1 MLTEG
6 LLNPQ
11 LRSLIARV
19 RHTNTLVIADYAF
32 PCWPHLETVD
42 LSLVQGVPTV
52 IQLLDALL
60 PVWKC
65 GEIYMAEE
73 FNVHNPQKVRAA
85 FAKARRGVKTSFE
98 PHLQLKHRVPAA
110 IGLVRTGDDTIYSNM
125 VLVSA

>member
-6 LLNPQ
+6 ILNPQ
-11 LRSLIARV
+11 LRSLLARV

-32 PCWPHLETVD
+32 PFWPGIEIVD
-42 LSLVQGVPTV
+42 LSLVQGVPTTL
-52 IQLLDALL
+52 QLLDAIL

-73 FNVHNPQKVRAA
+73 FNSHNPKKMRDV
-85 FAKARRGVKTSFE
+85 FAKALRGVKTTFE
-98 PHLQLKHRVPAA
+98 PHAHLKLRVPAA
-110 IGLVRTGDDTIYSNM
+110 IGIIRTGDDTIYSNM

>member
-19 RHTNTLVIADYAF
+19 RHTNMIVIADYAF
-32 PCWPHLETVD
+32 PYWPHLETVD

-52 IQLLDALL
+52 IQVLEVIL
-60 PVWKC
+60 PAWKC
-65 GEIYMAEE
+65 GEIFMAEE
-73 FNVHNPQKVRAA
+73 FNSHNPKKVRDT
-85 FAKARRGVKTSFE
+85 FAKARRGVKTTFE
-98 PHLQLKHRVPAA
+98 PHLHLKQRVPAA
-110 IGLVRTGDDTIYSNM
+110 IGLIRTGDDTIYSNM